1 MNRKD
6 FLKSLGIS
14 GAAIFATYCAGGL
27 TSCTSDSNTPA
38 SVTDFTLDLTLPA
51 NKSLN
56 TNGGYVIANNV
67 VVARTN
73 TGSYVAV
80 TKICSHEGNPNITFD
95 GANNRFSCSSH
106 GALFDIQGKGTNAN
120 GSRGLKTYQTVLT
133 GTMLRVIG
141 S

>member
-6 FLKSLGIS
+6 FLKNLGIS

-27 TSCTSDSNTPA
+27 TSCTSDSNNPSTVA
-38 SVTDFTLDLTLPA
+38 DFSLDLTLPA

-73 TGSYVAV
+73 TGAYVAV
-80 TKICSHEGNPNITFD
+80 TKICSHEGEPNITFD

-106 GALFDIQGKGTNAN
+106 GALFDTQGKGTNAN
-120 GSRGLKTYQTVLT
+120 GSKGLKTYQTILT
-133 GTMLRVIG
+133 GTMLRIVG
-141 S
+141 N